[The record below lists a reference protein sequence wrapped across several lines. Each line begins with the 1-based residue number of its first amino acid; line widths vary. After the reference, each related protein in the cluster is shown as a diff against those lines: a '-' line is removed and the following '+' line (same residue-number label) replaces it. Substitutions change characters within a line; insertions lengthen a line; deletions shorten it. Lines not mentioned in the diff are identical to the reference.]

1 MKKLKYIIPTLGL
14 CAIALSATGAEF
26 ETLVDKVVANSPTL
40 QADRLRMESELEA
53 LKNENTLSNPEV
65 EFERLW
71 RSDEGENRW
80 SAGIS
85 QEIDWPGTYG
95 ARRKAISALAR
106 AQDAE
111 TSAAEINERVRA
123 SQTIIGIIAARK
135 EIAIL
140 EEIHTSMQQLEAKL
154 LTAWNHGEATI
165 LDVNKVKIETIRS
178 ASRLETART
187 QLRSL
192 EGELNAMTGGDVV
205 ITIPA
210 DLDMPV
216 TPLKSENAYLEAM
229 ESSPMLAALNLA
241 LEASECQ
248 TTLAK
253 TSRLPGFSIGYN
265 HAYEDGAHFNGFSIG
280 MTLPVWSRKHNTKSA
295 ADNAMAARFDVIAR
309 RTQLASQ
316 IHTDY
321 SNAESLYSQMGQY
334 GPLVEGVNNLTLL
347 RKAFDGG
354 ELNLLNYLQEVNYF
368 LEARLDYLS
377 LTKEYAMLATSLT
390 ALFQR

>member
-53 LKNENTLSNPEV
+53 LKDENTLSNPEV

-71 RSDEGENRW
+71 RSGEGENRW

-165 LDVNKVKIETIRS
+165 L
-178 ASRLETART
+178 
-187 QLRSL
+187 SL
-192 EGELNAMTGGDVV
+192 
-205 ITIPA
+205 
-210 DLDMPV
+210 
-216 TPLKSENAYLEAM
+216 
-229 ESSPMLAALNLA
+229 
-241 LEASECQ
+241 
-248 TTLAK
+248 
-253 TSRLPGFSIGYN
+253 
-265 HAYEDGAHFNGFSIG
+265 
-280 MTLPVWSRKHNTKSA
+280 
-295 ADNAMAARFDVIAR
+295 
-309 RTQLASQ
+309 
-316 IHTDY
+316 IHI
-321 SNAESLYSQMGQY
+321 
-334 GPLVEGVNNLTLL
+334 
-347 RKAFDGG
+347 
-354 ELNLLNYLQEVNYF
+354 
-368 LEARLDYLS
+368 
-377 LTKEYAMLATSLT
+377 
-390 ALFQR
+390 